1 MAYDIENWI
10 KSCRT
15 CSSRNRPGKATKAHM
30 ILREVES
37 PFDTIVIDLVGPLK
51 KSSKG
56 NKWILTVEDYLSKWP
71 EAIPLPD
78 SKAHTIAVALLDHV
92 IARHS
97 APRVILSDRGQN
109 FLSSV
114 VRELCNLFDTR
125 KVHSSAYRPQTQG
138 LVERGHSTLYQMLS
152 KYVSTDRSDWDE
164 LVPMCLFAYRTTES
178 TELSP
183 FQIIYGREPKLP
195 IECNNMFTPPQD
207 LSSSVQ
213 EHMEKVMAKGRLYQ
227 TIANENA
234 AKHHAKIK
242 EHYDKTT
249 NDADFKVGDKV
260 WLYVPHTPPGLSKKF
275 IHKWHGPY

>member
-1 MAYDIENWI
+1 MIEFLTDGTLPTDHKLAQKVAIQAENFALLNGILYHFWFSDGAQKRKDRCFQQVVVPSELREEVLAAMHDEMTACHQGFTRTLLNVKNRFYWPSMVYDIENWI

-15 CSSRNRPGKATKAHM
+15 CSSRNRPGKATKAPM

-51 KSSKG
+51 KSTMG

-109 FLSSV
+109 FLSAV
-114 VRELCNLFDTR
+114 VCELCNLFDTR

-138 LVERGHSTLYQMLS
+138 LVQRWHSTRYQMLS
-152 KYVSTDRSDWDE
+152 K
-164 LVPMCLFAYRTTES
+164 
-178 TELSP
+178 
-183 FQIIYGREPKLP
+183 
-195 IECNNMFTPPQD
+195 
-207 LSSSVQ
+207 
-213 EHMEKVMAKGRLYQ
+213 
-227 TIANENA
+227 
-234 AKHHAKIK
+234 
-242 EHYDKTT
+242 
-249 NDADFKVGDKV
+249 
-260 WLYVPHTPPGLSKKF
+260 
-275 IHKWHGPY
+275 